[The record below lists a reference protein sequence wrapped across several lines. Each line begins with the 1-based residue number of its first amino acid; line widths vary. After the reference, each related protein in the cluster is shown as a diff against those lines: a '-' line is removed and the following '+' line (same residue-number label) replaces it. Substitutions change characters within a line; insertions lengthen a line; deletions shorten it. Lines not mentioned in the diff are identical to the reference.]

1 MIETIQI
8 VVDESPMNMLVATP
22 AGDAPAP
29 GILLS
34 HYQHGLGPFT
44 RRNVARLASEGF
56 VVVAPDHYHHTPD
69 EPDLK
74 LRKLGLI
81 DTRLIADMMAATAYL
96 RSHPRTIPE
105 RTAIM
110 GHCMGGRQTLLGAAT
125 VPGFRCAIDCYGGG
139 VLRAQGPG
147 PTVFERLSG
156 VMRDQSLSTA
166 EVDAVMCMRPVNLGQ
181 VPKQL
186 EAVRAFAVLPESPA
200 LAAANKRIGNIL
212 KKAGEVD
219 AHVNAALLQ
228 GDAEKNLYVA
238 MQKLLPESEAQFKA
252 GDYTASLQTLATL
265 RAPVDAFFEDV
276 MVNAEE
282 MDLRLNRQGL
292 LKSLHVA
299 MNRVA
304 DLSKLA
310 T

>member
-22 AGDAPAP
+22 AGDGPAP

-44 RRNVARLASEGF
+44 RRNAERLASEGF

-96 RSHPRTIPE
+96 RSHPRTISE

-147 PTVFERLSG
+147 PTVFERLPAITCPVAGFFG
-156 VMRDQSLSTA
+156 VHDTNPPPDDVRKVEAELKRLGVETDFHIYEDTGHGFMDPDQTRYVEASA
-166 EVDAVMCMRPVNLGQ
+166 NDAWARILVFLKRH
-181 VPKQL
+181 
-186 EAVRAFAVLPESPA
+186 
-200 LAAANKRIGNIL
+200 LAA
-212 KKAGEVD
+212 
-219 AHVNAALLQ
+219 
-228 GDAEKNLYVA
+228 
-238 MQKLLPESEAQFKA
+238 S
-252 GDYTASLQTLATL
+252 
-265 RAPVDAFFEDV
+265 
-276 MVNAEE
+276 
-282 MDLRLNRQGL
+282 
-292 LKSLHVA
+292 
-299 MNRVA
+299 
-304 DLSKLA
+304 
-310 T
+310 

>member
-1 MIETIQI
+1 MAGEYPVLETIQI
-8 VVDESPMNMLVATP
+8 VVDGSPMDMLVATP

-44 RRNVARLASEGF
+44 RRNAERLALEGF

-156 VMRDQSLSTA
+156 IT
-166 EVDAVMCMRPVNLGQ
+166 CPV
-181 VPKQL
+181 
-186 EAVRAFAVLPESPA
+186 
-200 LAAANKRIGNIL
+200 
-212 KKAGEVD
+212 AG
-219 AHVNAALLQ
+219 
-228 GDAEKNLYVA
+228 
-238 MQKLLPESEAQFKA
+238 
-252 GDYTASLQTLATL
+252 
-265 RAPVDAFFEDV
+265 FFGVHDTNPPPEDV
-276 MVNAEE
+276 RKVEAELKRLGVE
-282 MDLRLNRQGL
+282 TDFHIYEDTGHGFMDPDQTRYVEASTTDAWARILAFLNR
-292 LKSLHVA
+292 H
-299 MNRVA
+299 
-304 DLSKLA
+304 LA
-310 T
+310 VS

>member
-1 MIETIQI
+1 VTAGDIPVIETIQI

-147 PTVFERLSG
+147 PTVFERLPAITCPVAGFFG
-156 VMRDQSLSTA
+156 VHDTN
-166 EVDAVMCMRPVNLGQ
+166 P
-181 VPKQL
+181 P
-186 EAVRAFAVLPESPA
+186 P
-200 LAAANKRIGNIL
+200 
-212 KKAGEVD
+212 
-219 AHVNAALLQ
+219 
-228 GDAEKNLYVA
+228 
-238 MQKLLPESEAQFKA
+238 
-252 GDYTASLQTLATL
+252 
-265 RAPVDAFFEDV
+265 EDV
-276 MVNAEE
+276 RKVEAELKRLGVE
-282 MDLRLNRQGL
+282 TDFHIYEDTGHGFMDPDQTRYVEASANDAWARILVF
-292 LKSLHVA
+292 LKRH
-299 MNRVA
+299 
-304 DLSKLA
+304 LA
-310 T
+310 VS

>member
-1 MIETIQI
+1 MRGETPVIETIQI

-22 AGDAPAP
+22 AGDGPAP

-44 RRNVARLASEGF
+44 RRNAERLASEGF

-96 RSHPRTIPE
+96 RSHPRTISE

-147 PTVFERLSG
+147 PTVFERLPAITCPVAGFFG
-156 VMRDQSLSTA
+156 VHDTNPPPDDVRKVEAELKRLGVETDFHIYEDTGHGFMDPDQTRYVEASA
-166 EVDAVMCMRPVNLGQ
+166 NDAWARILVFLKRH
-181 VPKQL
+181 
-186 EAVRAFAVLPESPA
+186 
-200 LAAANKRIGNIL
+200 LAA
-212 KKAGEVD
+212 
-219 AHVNAALLQ
+219 
-228 GDAEKNLYVA
+228 
-238 MQKLLPESEAQFKA
+238 S
-252 GDYTASLQTLATL
+252 
-265 RAPVDAFFEDV
+265 
-276 MVNAEE
+276 
-282 MDLRLNRQGL
+282 
-292 LKSLHVA
+292 
-299 MNRVA
+299 
-304 DLSKLA
+304 
-310 T
+310 